1 MIYEGN
7 NGFMETKITLS
18 YIQHTKKSDNSMKVK
33 YSKKFNIIYHTSYYF
48 SYISEPIFHRKFE
61 LLSHGKASETKML
74 FITTDFMP
82 NTATT
87 YSYYIFGNLII
98 LQFSINTE
106 MLVIRFYV
114 TGYLA

>member
-1 MIYEGN
+1 M
-7 NGFMETKITLS
+7 
-18 YIQHTKKSDNSMKVK
+18 
-33 YSKKFNIIYHTSYYF
+33 
-48 SYISEPIFHRKFE
+48 
-61 LLSHGKASETKML
+61 GKHQRAKML

-98 LQFSINTE
+98 LFSINTE
-106 MLVIRFYV
+106 MLVIRFLI